1 MEGTE
6 VRGILAKNIKFY
18 RENRLWSQADLA
30 SFSEISVPFL
40 SEIERGNKWP
50 FPDTL
55 AKIANALDVQI
66 HDLFREGETPSNKEA
81 DFTNMVIN
89 EIFTAQKTAADNVI
103 KKYLLGGGKLY
114 NDTPK
119 TKYREVAADSGTPN
133 TLRKSKK

>member
-30 SFSEISVPFL
+30 SNSEISVPFL

-66 HDLFREGETPSNKEA
+66 HDLFREGKTQTNKES
-81 DFTNMVIN
+81 DFTNMVIK
-89 EIFTAQKTAADNVI
+89 EIFIAQKMAADNVV
-103 KKYLLGGGKLY
+103 KNYLLGGGRLY
-114 NDTPK
+114 EGMPK
-119 TKYREVAADSGTPN
+119 TEYREIAADSGTPN
-133 TLRKSKK
+133 ILRKPQK

>member
-6 VRGILAKNIKFY
+6 VRGVLAKNIKFY

-30 SFSEISVPFL
+30 SYSEISIPFL

-55 AKIANALDVQI
+55 AKIANALDVKI
-66 HDLFREGETPSNKEA
+66 HDLFREAEIQSNKEA

-89 EIFTAQKTAADNVI
+89 EIFTAQKTAADNVVR
-103 KKYLLGGGKLY
+103 KYLPGSDGLY
-114 NDTPK
+114 KSTPK
-119 TKYREVAADSGTPN
+119 TEYRGLAAEPHV
-133 TLRKSKK
+133 LRKTKK

>member
-55 AKIANALDVQI
+55 AKIANALNVQV
-66 HDLFREGETPSNKEA
+66 HDLFREGEAQTNKEA
-81 DFTNMVIN
+81 DFTNMVIK
-89 EIFTAQKTAADNVI
+89 EIFIAQKVAADNVV
-103 KKYLLGGGKLY
+103 KNYLLGGIRLY
-114 NDTPK
+114 EGTSK
-119 TKYREVAADSGTPN
+119 TEYREVAADSGASN
-133 TLRKSKK
+133 SLRKSPK

>member
-1 MEGTE
+1 MEGTK

-55 AKIANALDVQI
+55 AKIANALDVQV
-66 HDLFREGETPSNKEA
+66 HDLFREGETQSNKEA
-81 DFTNMVIN
+81 DFTNMVIK
-89 EIFTAQKTAADNVI
+89 EIFIAQKVAADNVV
-103 KKYLLGGGKLY
+103 KNYLLGGGRLY
-114 NDTPK
+114 EGMPK
-119 TKYREVAADSGTPN
+119 TEYHDLAADSGTSN
-133 TLRKSKK
+133 ILRKPKK

>member
-6 VRGILAKNIKFY
+6 VRGVLAKNIKFY

-30 SFSEISVPFL
+30 SYSEISVPFL

-55 AKIANALDVQI
+55 ARIANALNLRV
-66 HDLFREGETPSNKEA
+66 HDLFREGEPPSKKEA

-89 EIFTAQKTAADNVI
+89 EILIAQKAAADNVV
-103 KKYLLGGGKLY
+103 KKYILK
-114 NDTPK
+114 
-119 TKYREVAADSGTPN
+119 
-133 TLRKSKK
+133 